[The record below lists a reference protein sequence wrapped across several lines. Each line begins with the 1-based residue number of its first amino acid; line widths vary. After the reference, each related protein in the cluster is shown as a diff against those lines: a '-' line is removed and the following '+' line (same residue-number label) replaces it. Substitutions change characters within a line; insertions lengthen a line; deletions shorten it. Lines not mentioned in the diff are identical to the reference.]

1 MQFEFF
7 VPTRILFGEGTVD
20 ELSSRPLPGRR
31 ALLVIS
37 GGRSA
42 KASGA
47 FDKVYAALNAAGS
60 HPVVY
65 DKVGA
70 NPTLACVNEG
80 ARIARENGC
89 DFVTALG
96 GGSVMDAAK
105 AIALTAANGENYWD
119 FVSAGTGG
127 GRAITNAPLPLVAIT
142 TTAGTGSEADATA
155 VVTNP
160 ATGEK
165 IGFVHP
171 GMFPVLSVVDSSL
184 TKGVPP
190 ALTAYQGFDAL
201 FHATECYV
209 SNKANKM
216 SDMLA
221 LTSAGYVSKYLARAV
236 KDGADEEARDGM
248 SFANMLS
255 GMVMTLSGCTSKH
268 GMEHAMSALSPRLA
282 HGAGLIMLAPS
293 YYEHMLSVHA
303 CDERFVSLAR
313 AMGCGGAGSP
323 YDFVDALKKLMREC
337 GVEGLK
343 MSDYGIQP
351 KDFAAMAENA
361 MTSMKRVFSND
372 RVPLTK
378 DDVIAIYSRAYR

>member
-1 MQFEFF
+1 
-7 VPTRILFGEGTVD
+7 
-20 ELSSRPLPGRR
+20 
-31 ALLVIS
+31 
-37 GGRSA
+37 
-42 KASGA
+42 
-47 FDKVYAALNAAGS
+47 
-60 HPVVY
+60 
-65 DKVGA
+65 
-70 NPTLACVNEG
+70 
-80 ARIARENGC
+80 
-89 DFVTALG
+89 
-96 GGSVMDAAK
+96 
-105 AIALTAANGENYWD
+105 
-119 FVSAGTGG
+119 
-127 GRAITNAPLPLVAIT
+127 
-142 TTAGTGSEADATA
+142 
-155 VVTNP
+155 
-160 ATGEK
+160 
-165 IGFVHP
+165 
-171 GMFPVLSVVDSSL
+171 
-184 TKGVPP
+184 
-190 ALTAYQGFDAL
+190 
-201 FHATECYV
+201 
-209 SNKANKM
+209 M

-221 LTSAGYVSKYLARAV
+221 LTSVSYCAKYLARAV
-236 KDGADEEARDGM
+236 NDGSDGEARDGM

-323 YDFVDALKKLMREC
+323 HDFVDALKKLMREC